1 MLGFDKFLIEMSIQD
16 AMDTLGV
23 ENGFDAAALK
33 TAFRRA
39 SSKNH
44 PDKGG
49 STAAMQKVNQAYD
62 MLKSNVGHVGRE
74 AEMNERFKV
83 WRELAAVVRKDLVKN
98 MDVKAYTK
106 HFEKLFGEE
115 FVMVI
120 TKVYPDDAEL
130 KRLEGLR
137 HSSVPHYVYFN
148 VEWNNH
154 DRTKVFQLDV
164 SVGMANLMGAG
175 GLASPGTTYQMGVS
189 TFAYINGRKVKI
201 TKRDFTH
208 TAKKSVFNKPET
220 VFPKAKLIKKKQ
232 TKFKKSD
239 MLSALKAEIRA
250 ETSGEYFFI
259 PLKGGDKYLAIY
271 RTTMMRKGL
280 WSLNGI
286 WFKKSKYS
294 WSRDK
299 AIDFGFYSFMEDE
312 NTLNV
317 FRKVKN
323 MDVKKVEKFIK
334 SEYEKAKS

>member
-23 ENGFDAAALK
+23 ENGFDAGALK
-33 TAFRRA
+33 TAYRRA
-39 SSKNH
+39 SSKAH

-49 STAAMQKVNQAYD
+49 TDAAMQKVNQAYHL
-62 MLKSNVGHVGRE
+62 LKNNVGHTARE
-74 AEMNERFKV
+74 AEMKDRLQQ
-83 WRELAAVVRKDLVKN
+83 WRDLAVMVRKDLVKN
-98 MDVKAYTK
+98 MDVNSYTK
-106 HFEKLFGEE
+106 HFEKLFDEE

-120 TKVYPDDAEL
+120 KKVYPDDEEI

-148 VEWNNH
+148 VEWNNP
-154 DRTKVFQLDV
+154 DSTKVFQLDV

-239 MLSALKAEIRA
+239 MLAALSREIKAEK
-250 ETSGEYFFI
+250 SQDYFFI

-271 RTTMMRKGL
+271 RTTMMRKGVWNVNGL
-280 WSLNGI
+280 WE
-286 WFKKSKYS
+286 KKGKFS
-294 WSRDK
+294 WGRIKPDN
-299 AIDFGFYSFMEDE
+299 FGFYSFMEDE
-312 NTLNV
+312 DTLNV
-317 FRKVKN
+317 FRKIKN
-323 MDVKKVEKFIK
+323 ADPKSVEKFIK
-334 SEYEKAKS
+334 AEYQKRLR